1 MRSRFSFIAV
11 HIIFPLLLGGLIYV
25 CWRDHN
31 LPMFR
36 WFDLAG
42 LGPLVK
48 QLRIAAAPLRDRLP
62 FWFRFSLPDAMW
74 VYSLTAFMTLVWKD
88 VDSRTKALWIS
99 MGLLFGAGSE
109 LGQLAGYVPGRFDMF
124 DFVFCVCAAGLA
136 VLFTSKR
143 FSFKRSMNEAA
154 T

>member
-1 MRSRFSFIAV
+1 
-11 HIIFPLLLGGLIYV
+11 
-25 CWRDHN
+25 
-31 LPMFR
+31 
-36 WFDLAG
+36 
-42 LGPLVK
+42 
-48 QLRIAAAPLRDRLP
+48 
-62 FWFRFSLPDAMW
+62 
-74 VYSLTAFMTLVWKD
+74 
-88 VDSRTKALWIS
+88 
-99 MGLLFGAGSE
+99 MGLLLGAGSE